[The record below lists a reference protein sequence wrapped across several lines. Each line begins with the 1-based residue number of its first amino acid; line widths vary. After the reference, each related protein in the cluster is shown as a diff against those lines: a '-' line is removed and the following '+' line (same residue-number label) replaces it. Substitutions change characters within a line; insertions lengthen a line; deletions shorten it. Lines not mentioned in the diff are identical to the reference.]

1 MNTCLPDCL
10 PARFEITLP
19 LMSPPSDAPV
29 FLIETQGSL
38 EPHLS
43 QEWLLTN
50 GLGGFASSSVVGC
63 NTRRYH
69 GLLVAATLPP
79 VGRIM
84 VVNRIGE
91 SVRFEGDDRLREFSV
106 NQFAEGF
113 HPRGEQY
120 LRRFELWDTARWEYD
135 VEGVRITKELQLL
148 WMKNVAAV
156 RYTVEPPRGK
166 KVELGLQPFV
176 SLRDFHHSRR
186 AADIRF
192 DVGVGPDGRSVQVG
206 YPSVSTHLSADAGRF
221 VAESDWWY
229 SHKYAVETDRGLDDR
244 EDLFAPGKFVL
255 EASGGP
261 ATITMWI
268 ALEPAAYE
276 WDAELTRRR
285 DATHAATAATATP
298 TQQRLARAAND
309 FVVKRKSPDG
319 GDGTS
324 VLAGYPWFA
333 DWGRDTFI
341 SLPGLLLATK
351 RFAQAKQVL
360 GVFANYVSQG
370 MIPNRFDDYNNEP
383 HYNTV
388 DASLWFVHAAHEYV
402 RASGDMETF
411 DRVLRPACVAIIE
424 GYRDGTRFGIR
435 MDVRDGLI
443 TQGDAHTQ
451 LTWMDAKC
459 GSVAYTPRQGKPV
472 EINALWY
479 NALRLMKED
488 SLADR
493 VLEHFARTFWIS
505 PFRGLCDVV
514 DGTRRDASV
523 RPNQI
528 FAVSLPH
535 SPLTEDQQHAVVE
548 VVRRELLTP
557 YGLRTLAAG
566 DSNYKGRYCGPQP
579 SRDAA
584 YHNGAIWPWLIGGF
598 LDAYL
603 KVNHRI
609 PQAQEQARQWLRP
622 LIAHMENDACIGQ
635 ISEIFEADFPH
646 RPVGCPAQAWSVAEV
661 LRLAVELGM

>member
-1 MNTCLPDCL
+1 
-10 PARFEITLP
+10 
-19 LMSPPSDAPV
+19 MSLASDGLSYSV
-29 FLIETQGSL
+29 DVGGRLQ
-38 EPHLS
+38 PHLA

-50 GLGGFASSSVVGC
+50 GLGAFSSSSVVGC

-69 GLLVAATLPP
+69 GVLVAATLPP

-84 VVNRIGE
+84 TVNRIGE
-91 SVRFEGDDRLREFSV
+91 TLRFEGDEHLREFSV

-113 HPRGEQY
+113 HPRGYQY
-120 LRRFELWDTARWEYD
+120 LRRFDLWDTARWEYD
-135 VEGVRITKELQLL
+135 VEGVRVVKELQLL

-156 RYTVEPPRGK
+156 RYTVKPPKGRR
-166 KVELGLQPFV
+166 VELGLLPFV
-176 SLRDFHHSRR
+176 SLRDFHNARH
-186 AADIRF
+186 AGDVLF
-192 DVGVGPDGRSVQVG
+192 NVGVAPDRRSIQVG
-206 YPSVSTHLSADAGRF
+206 YGTMGTHVWSDAGHF
-221 VAESDWWY
+221 VDGPDWWY
-229 SHKYAVETDRGLDDR
+229 DHKYNVETDRGIDDT
-244 EDLFAPGKFVL
+244 EDLFTPGKFVVDAAGG
-255 EASGGP
+255 EA
-261 ATITMWI
+261 TTVTLWT
-268 ALEPAAYE
+268 ALNPGSYD
-276 WDAELTRRR
+276 WDEELKRRR
-285 DATHAATAATATP
+285 DAVGTTTQRLATP
-298 TQQRLARAAND
+298 TLKRLGRAAND
-309 FVVKRKSPDG
+309 FVVYRKAPDG

-341 SLPGLLLATK
+341 SLPGLLLTTG
-351 RFAQAKQVL
+351 RFTEAKQVL
-360 GVFANYVSQG
+360 TVFASYVSQG

-388 DASLWFVHAAHEYV
+388 DASLWFIHAAHEYL
-402 RASGDMETF
+402 RLSGDQATF
-411 DRVLRPACVAIIE
+411 DSVLGPACRAIID

-435 MDVRDGLI
+435 MDPKDGLI
-443 TQGDAHTQ
+443 LQGDEQTQ

-459 GSVAYTPRQGKPV
+459 GAVAYTPRQGKPV

-479 NALRLMKED
+479 NALRVMKED
-488 SLADR
+488 ALADR
-493 VLEHFARTFWIS
+493 VLEHFERTFWIS

-514 DGTRRDASV
+514 DGSRRDASV

-535 SPLTEDQQHAVVE
+535 SALSEDQQHAVVE

-557 YGLRTLAAG
+557 YGLRTLARS
-566 DSNYKGRYCGPQP
+566 DSNYRGRYCGPQP
-579 SRDAA
+579 TRDAA

-603 KVNHRI
+603 KVNHRT
-609 PQAQEQARQWLRP
+609 PQAAEQAKQWLRP
-622 LIAHMENDACIGQ
+622 LLDHMESDACIGQ
-635 ISEIFEADFPH
+635 ISEIFEADEPH

>member
-1 MNTCLPDCL
+1 MPSAPD
-10 PARFEITLP
+10 
-19 LMSPPSDAPV
+19 PV
-29 FLIETQGSL
+29 KYSIDTQGRL

-50 GLGGFASSSVVGC
+50 GIGGFASSTVVGC

-84 VVNRIGE
+84 AVNRIGE
-91 SVRFEGDDRLREFSV
+91 VLRFDGEERTREFSV
-106 NQFAEGF
+106 SQFAEAF
-113 HPRGEQY
+113 HPHGEQY
-120 LRRFELWDTARWEYD
+120 LRRFELDDTARWEYD
-135 VEGVRITKELQLL
+135 VEGVRVVKELQLL
-148 WMKNVAAV
+148 WAKNVTAV
-156 RYTVEPPRGK
+156 RYTVEPPKGR
-166 KVELGLQPFV
+166 KVELSLHPFV

-186 AADIRF
+186 AGDIRF
-192 DVGVGPDGRSVQVG
+192 DVGVGPHGRSVHIDYETLAAYVWCDTAQFSEE
-206 YPSVSTHLSADAGRF
+206 P
-221 VAESDWWY
+221 DWWY
-229 SHKYAVETDRGLDDR
+229 SHKYAIETDRGLDDT
-244 EDLFAPGKFVL
+244 EDLFAPGRFVL
-255 EASGGP
+255 EAAGGP
-261 ATITMWI
+261 ATVTLWI
-268 ALEPAAYE
+268 ALDPGTYDWE
-276 WDAELTRRR
+276 AELGRRR
-285 DATHAATAATATP
+285 EAARAATAAATTS
-298 TQQRLARAAND
+298 TQKRLARAAND
-309 FVVKRKSPDG
+309 FIVYRKSPDG

-360 GVFANYVSQG
+360 SVFANYVSQG

-388 DASLWFVHAAHEYV
+388 DASLWFVHAAHEYL
-402 RASGDMETF
+402 RTSSDRETY
-411 DRVLRPACVAIIE
+411 DRVLHPACRAVIE

-435 MDVRDGLI
+435 MDPKDGLI
-443 TQGDAHTQ
+443 SQGDEHTQ

-459 GSVAYTPRQGKPV
+459 GGVAYTPRQGKPV

-479 NALRLMKED
+479 NALRLMGEGA
-488 SLADR
+488 LADR
-493 VLEHFARTFWIS
+493 VLEHFGRTFWIS
-505 PFRGLCDVV
+505 PFRGLSDVV
-514 DGTRRDASV
+514 DGARRDGSV
-523 RPNQI
+523 RPNQV

-535 SPLTEDQQHAVVE
+535 TALTEDQQHAVVE

-557 YGLRTLAAG
+557 YGLRTLAAS
-566 DSNYKGRYCGPQP
+566 DSNYRGRYCGPQP
-579 SRDAA
+579 TRDAA

-603 KVNHRI
+603 KVNHRTPAAI
-609 PQAQEQARQWLRP
+609 EQARTWLRP
-622 LIAHMENDACIGQ
+622 LIQHMETDACVGQ
-635 ISEIFEADFPH
+635 ISEIFEADAPH

-661 LRLAVELGM
+661 LRLAVELEM